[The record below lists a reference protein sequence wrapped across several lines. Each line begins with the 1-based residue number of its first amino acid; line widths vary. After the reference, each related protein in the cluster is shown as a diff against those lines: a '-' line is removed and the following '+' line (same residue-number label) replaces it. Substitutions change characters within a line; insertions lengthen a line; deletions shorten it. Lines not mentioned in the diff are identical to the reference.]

1 MESLILFVMF
11 IAYWYCCLKY
21 RISSLVVAIVV
32 AVSDAHR
39 LVNNAY
45 ALNSRY
51 KNVARSADTIFNS
64 WYFGFQHFRERD
76 DGHVDNLMCV
86 YIHIC
91 VKKK

>member
-1 MESLILFVMF
+1 
-11 IAYWYCCLKY
+11 LKY
-21 RISSLVVAIVV
+21 RISSLFVAIVV

-64 WYFGFQHFRERD
+64 
-76 DGHVDNLMCV
+76 
-86 YIHIC
+86 
-91 VKKK
+91 

>member
-1 MESLILFVMF
+1 MRAMLQASHSPGLLRMNLFVWF
-11 IAYWYCCLKY
+11 RGTCLKY

-64 WYFGFQHFRERD
+64 
-76 DGHVDNLMCV
+76 
-86 YIHIC
+86 
-91 VKKK
+91 